1 MDINAIFKSAKKD
14 SVLDLDVDGILN
26 NLNTK
31 NKNYLEDKK
40 ISTLL
45 EENKEALSSLN
56 QITEYKL
63 DILCKKLN
71 NYRFVD
77 EIYELHLGKHI
88 RYVKKNDANHEVKV
102 GGIVVDIKFLNNG
115 THILILNKFI
125 SKRPIQYKF
134 DDVLTFQKLS
144 EEEQLI
150 LLVQSE

>member
-1 MDINAIFKSAKKD
+1 MDINEIFESAKKD
-14 SVLDLDVDGILN
+14 NVLDLDIDCILN
-26 NLNTK
+26 NLNSE
-31 NKNYLEDKK
+31 NKSYLVNKK
-40 ISTLL
+40 VSTLL

-63 DILCKKLN
+63 DVLCKKMN

-77 EIYELHLGKHI
+77 EIYELHLGKHVRYI
-88 RYVKKNDANHEVKV
+88 RKNDANHELKV

-134 DDVLTFQKLS
+134 DDVLTFQKLT